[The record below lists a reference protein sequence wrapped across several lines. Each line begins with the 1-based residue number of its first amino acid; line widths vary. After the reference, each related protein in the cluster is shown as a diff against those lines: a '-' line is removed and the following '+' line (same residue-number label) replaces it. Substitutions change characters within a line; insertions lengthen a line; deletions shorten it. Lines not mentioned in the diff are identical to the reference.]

1 MAHDAFI
8 SHSSKDKTIADAVCG
23 TLEGKNIRCWIAP
36 RDVPPGTHYGAA
48 LDKAIEN
55 SKIFILLISKGS
67 NNSDQVIR
75 ELEIAA
81 DNGIPIIPIRIEDI
95 EPTDAMR
102 YYVKSLHWLDA
113 LTPPLERHLEKI
125 TASVQALLSINAEE
139 KNLPVVE
146 TTLETPPQKRSALPL
161 WASIL
166 ISLAA
171 LVIMGGGTWFILNRS
186 KLNKPVSESIP
197 TTVEAS
203 DSVETALIATV
214 DNSAAPESEDT
225 ATLKELNWIQYPEND
240 HYYALTGTGLSWE
253 MLETLA
259 AETGGH
265 LVSINDLAE
274 EEWLYS
280 TFHSDMFW
288 IGLTDYP
295 DEGEFRWTSGEPL
308 TYINWCQGEP
318 SDTAGGSGSEDAVH
332 AIPWTQCW
340 NDEPVWITE
349 FWDPENEKYVPS
361 YPGVIEIENLPSSN
375 STSDWRPVSFLF
387 PNPQIWDLTI
397 ANQYTA
403 IDQRD
408 SDVYAWSTESY
419 QGDISVSLELRSS
432 VEALDLSQ
440 EEMQNQ
446 IPSQNSG
453 CLILFGDG
461 TMKSY
466 GSLVFCVDWDGYFID
481 EHYRTYDDEFLTYVL
496 HDNPSETVY
505 AVTVEVIDDMAS
517 MYVNGEK
524 VLSTFFD
531 PEEISPNGRIGLFK
545 YWIDGEITFSNIQVR
560 TSSGTEN

>member
-139 KNLPVVE
+139 KNLPAVE
-146 TTLETPPQKRSALPL
+146 TTLETPHPKRSPLPL

-166 ISLAA
+166 IGLAA
-171 LVIMGGGTWFILNRS
+171 LVIVGGGTWFILNRS

-197 TTVEAS
+197 TTVGAL
-203 DSVETALIATV
+203 DSV
-214 DNSAAPESEDT
+214 APS
-225 ATLKELNWIQYPEND
+225 L
-240 HYYALTGTGLSWE
+240 
-253 MLETLA
+253 
-259 AETGGH
+259 
-265 LVSINDLAE
+265 
-274 EEWLYS
+274 
-280 TFHSDMFW
+280 
-288 IGLTDYP
+288 
-295 DEGEFRWTSGEPL
+295 PL
-308 TYINWCQGEP
+308 T
-318 SDTAGGSGSEDAVH
+318 
-332 AIPWTQCW
+332 
-340 NDEPVWITE
+340 
-349 FWDPENEKYVPS
+349 
-361 YPGVIEIENLPSSN
+361 SN
-375 STSDWRPVSFLF
+375 WRPVSFLF

-432 VEALDLSQ
+432 VEALDLSY

-461 TMKSY
+461 TLQSY
-466 GSLVFCVDWDGYFID
+466 GSLVFCIDWDGYFID
-481 EHYRTYDDEFLTYVL
+481 THYRRYDEEFLTYVL

-531 PEEISPNGRIGLFK
+531 PEEISPSGRIGLFK
-545 YWIDGEITFSNIQVR
+545 YWVDGEITFSNIQVR
-560 TSSGTEN
+560 TSSSTEN